1 MEKNKKIIIYSI
13 CAIILIAII
22 TVGIIWLVNKN
33 NNEESTENIK
43 LDKVYA
49 QLQETDNY
57 TFTLKVDDKN
67 QMITKIKGNNARIE
81 NYDSGNETITI
92 IEDGNTYILMPKSKK
107 GYLYKNNTTGLIQL
121 KENMETL
128 KNMMPSKGEE
138 EINNKKY
145 RYEEFKG
152 VSIFLVNYNKTL
164 DENTLK
170 TTIYYDKDKMA
181 YIKTSD
187 KDFEQLVEVN
197 LQYSSDLKEAD
208 FVIPSDYEIIE

>member
-1 MEKNKKIIIYSI
+1 MEKNKKFIIYSI

-22 TVGIIWLVNKN
+22 IVGIIWLVNKN
-33 NNEESTENIK
+33 NNEVSTENIK

-92 IEDGNTYILMPKSKK
+92 IKDGNTYILMPKSKK

-152 VSIFLVNYNKTL
+152 VSIFLVNYNKML

-170 TTIYYDKDKMA
+170 TKIYYDKDKIA

-187 KDFEQLVEVN
+187 KNFEQLVEVD
-197 LQYSSDLKEAD
+197 LQYSSDLEEAD